1 VAFTFLQ
8 IDSGQSSE
16 KAPPH
21 SDPNRT
27 RELIAA
33 AARREFAVLL
43 RSIVK
48 WLLLI
53 VAALLIVMDSCDEVS
68 RVLESEKSVNSRI
81 SRSISPFASEGT
93 PFRQNFLSIGHERVA
108 GTHFA

>member
-8 IDSGQSSE
+8 IDRGQSSE
-16 KAPPH
+16 KAPRQ

-53 VAALLIVMDSCDEVS
+53 VAALLIVMDCCDEVS

-93 PFRQNFLSIGHERVA
+93 SFGRIF
-108 GTHFA
+108 